1 MDSEKEEMNQT
12 DIAALHHFY
21 SRHISNL
28 PDEQA
33 LTELFAQV
41 SMKKHQKAVRV
52 VSEPM
57 DPKTKISWRRQCS
70 VYLYHW
76 DCYISHSLPTVCI
89 IFHYFYGTKHIS
101 AWHHYTALVCLF
113 DSQQCRETRN
123 MQHSWS
129 QMVEIQVTVSGVHF
143 NLDTLTQMQLPCFWI
158 CTLFVWQRFSQTPD
172 NPYLNTSLTSVD
184 FKPSPTKN
192 LYFILLGE
200 LGTISSSF
208 SPPSILS
215 CPALVGRKT

>member
-12 DIAALHHFY
+12 DIAALRHFY

-41 SMKKHQKAVRV
+41 SMKKHQKAVWV

-57 DPKTKISWRRQCS
+57 DSKTKISQRRQCS
-70 VYLYHW
+70 VYLYRW
-76 DCYISHSLPTVCI
+76 DCYISPSLPSVGI

-113 DSQQCRETRN
+113 DSQQCRETGN

-143 NLDTLTQMQLPCFWI
+143 NLDTLTHCFQPNR
-158 CTLFVWQRFSQTPD
+158 C
-172 NPYLNTSLTSVD
+172 
-184 FKPSPTKN
+184 
-192 LYFILLGE
+192 
-200 LGTISSSF
+200 
-208 SPPSILS
+208 S
-215 CPALVGRKT
+215 CPVSWLLWWAYT